1 MQRTS
6 IALELPQGTS
16 LCVLVNMCEVRIDIL
31 GVTIPISFKEH
42 QL

>member
-16 LCVLVNMCEVRIDIL
+16 LCVLVNMCDARIDIL
-31 GVTIPISFKEH
+31 AVTVPISFKEH
-42 QL
+42 HL